1 MCMYIYLSEFMENYL
16 LKLVIQWT
24 EQILLIP
31 FVNFNSFYWYCSL
44 KRKHYCSVWW
54 FITMCAFYGYGISTK
69 KKKQKNTHYSLP
81 LPHYCILLAS
91 VLLFVS
97 TISFSAAHI
106 FLLYSWYIERNSR
119 IKMTWITIRNNNN
132 DKSYMKIGWNV
143 LLNCNL
149 SNF

>member
-1 MCMYIYLSEFMENYL
+1 MILFIETKTL
-16 LKLVIQWT
+16 LFRVVVYYNVCILWLWHI
-24 EQILLIP
+24 EQ
-31 FVNFNSFYWYCSL
+31 
-44 KRKHYCSVWW
+44 
-54 FITMCAFYGYGISTK
+54 

-91 VLLFVS
+91 VILFVS

-149 SNF
+149 SKFLPIKTYYNATYVRGI